1 MSILREMYANTQFQ
15 SDWEYKELHRM
26 LSDAVENG
34 FVEKVRVIKRNR
46 YFRGEQWFRD
56 KETGEIYSLIEPE
69 ERIRGRWA
77 RVDLEKYS

>member
-1 MSILREMYANTQFQ
+1 MSILREMYASTQFQ

-34 FVEKVRVIKRNR
+34 HVEKVRVIKRNR

>member
-46 YFRGEQWFRD
+46 
-56 KETGEIYSLIEPE
+56 
-69 ERIRGRWA
+69 
-77 RVDLEKYS
+77 